1 MVWVKG
7 GRRKNLELGA
17 LFNLELGK
25 MNLEL
30 GIKIVFAISLSFIRL
45 IPRFF
50 IRKFPEAGQGIRGKR
65 CRG

>member
-30 GIKIVFAISLSFIRL
+30 GIKIVFAISPFRYLSLGSFLDFSYANFLR
-45 IPRFF
+45 RV
-50 IRKFPEAGQGIRGKR
+50 KE
-65 CRG
+65 